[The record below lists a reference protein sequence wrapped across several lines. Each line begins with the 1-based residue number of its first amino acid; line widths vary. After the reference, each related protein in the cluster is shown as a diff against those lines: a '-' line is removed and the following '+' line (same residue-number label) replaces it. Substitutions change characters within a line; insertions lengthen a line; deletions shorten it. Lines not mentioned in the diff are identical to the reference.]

1 MKQRTVAIIAT
12 YLSVSRRGRLTKVRS
27 VGSDDYIVAFEDVRD
42 GRTHLLHAAT
52 DLGKWLESFE
62 QGRCIQPAAAIC
74 GRCDRLHVD
83 RDVDG
88 GAAHELHRV
97 LYRANGREG
106 RAAAGVAYA
115 SIAPPTRSR
124 SWWSRRWRRG

>member
-1 MKQRTVAIIAT
+1 MNQRTITIIAT

-27 VGSDDYIVAFEDVRD
+27 VGSDDYIVGIEDVRD
-42 GRTHLLHAAT
+42 GRTHLLHAPT
-52 DLGKWLESFE
+52 DLGRWLESFE

-88 GAAHELHRV
+88 ELLVHCVSCAGELIAVGAESFLEEA
-97 LYRANGREG
+97 
-106 RAAAGVAYA
+106 
-115 SIAPPTRSR
+115 T
-124 SWWSRRWRRG
+124 